1 MKHQPEHEPRAKFH
15 TVIARMV
22 ALTAR
27 TAPWGFVLFVT
38 SSLLFTALLVAD
50 LHFVRVLVNQLPRFA
65 AGSLDY
71 RSVLE
76 TVIVLGSVSVLFM
89 IMNGCANLLYEYLE
103 KRVAGRMTMEMA
115 QKAVRVDLVRFES
128 SILYDTIEKAANG
141 RERSFSAMEAVV
153 FSIIFHGGYFLF
165 LGLYLV
171 RLEPLLVLGI
181 FASFLPVALS
191 RYVRTRAFY
200 RTEGRV
206 AIQRRRMHHFEAC
219 MTDRDYLCETRTAD
233 ATSFFM
239 GQYRASLA
247 EYNREMW
254 RTETR
259 TAVID
264 LALKLLTLAG
274 YVGVLLL
281 LVHFLF
287 TDAISAG
294 LFGAVYF
301 ALANIFKWFEELF
314 GRLGWAHESSAFAGN
329 YFSYLGAPERSYG
342 SETLRRDAPITL
354 DDVRFTYPGTDAPA
368 VDGVSLVIPRGQT
381 VAIVGRN
388 GAGKTTLARLIG
400 GLLVPDDGRVLSGG
414 VDLRCASRESATAGL
429 SAVFQRHQRYRLSL
443 LENVTISEPPPEE
456 DGPAFDDPTTPGRLD
471 RALDQAG
478 LRSVADRLASGL
490 ETTLS
495 KEFGGTELSGGEWQR
510 VAIARGLYRAHDTII
525 LDEPTAAIDP
535 IEETRVFRAFV
546 EASRER
552 TAVIVTHRLGSVR
565 AADRIVVM
573 DAGRVVE
580 DGTHDALMRAD
591 GVYAGMFRA
600 QARWYDRDGD
610 MHAPAIVLR

>member
-1 MKHQPEHEPRAKFH
+1 MKQQPDHEPRAKFH
-15 TVIARMV
+15 IVIARMV
-22 ALTAR
+22 ALTVR

-50 LHFVRVLVNQLPRFA
+50 LHFVRVLVNQLPRYVE
-65 AGSLDY
+65 GSLDY

-76 TVIVLGSVSVLFM
+76 TVIVLGTVSVLFM
-89 IMNGCANLLYEYLE
+89 IMNGCANLLYEFLE
-103 KRVAGRMTMEMA
+103 KRVAGRMTLAMA
-115 QKAVRVDLVRFES
+115 DKATRVDLVRFES
-128 SILYDTIEKAANG
+128 SVLYDTIEKAANG
-141 RERSFSAMEAVV
+141 CERSFSAMEAVV

-191 RYVRTRAFY
+191 RYVRTSAFY

-206 AIQRRRMHHFEAC
+206 AIHRRRMQHFEAC
-219 MTDRDYLCETRTAD
+219 MTDREYLCETRTAD
-233 ATSFFM
+233 ATSYFM
-239 GQYRASLA
+239 GRYRASLA
-247 EYNREMW
+247 EYNRELWM
-254 RTETR
+254 TETR
-259 TAVID
+259 TAAID
-264 LALKLLTLAG
+264 LALKVLTLAG

-281 LVHFLF
+281 LVHLLF
-287 TDAISAG
+287 TDSISAG

-329 YFSYLGAPERSYG
+329 YFSYLAAPEHAYG
-342 SETLRRDAPITL
+342 TQTLRRDAPIAL
-354 DDVRFTYPGTDAPA
+354 DGVRFTYPGADAPA
-368 VDGVSLVIPRGQT
+368 VDGVSLLIPRGQT
-381 VAIVGRN
+381 IAIVGRN

-400 GLLVPDDGRVLSGG
+400 GLLAPDTGRVTIGD
-414 VDLRCASRESATAGL
+414 VDPRAASRESATAGL

-443 LENVTISEPPPEE
+443 FDNVTISEPPQEGS
-456 DGPAFDDPTTPGRLD
+456 DSGYDDPST
-471 RALDQAG
+471 RARVDLVLDQAG
-478 LRSVADRLASGL
+478 LGSLVNRLESGVG
-490 ETTLS
+490 TTLS

-510 VAIARGLYRAHDTII
+510 VAIARGLYRSHDAII

-546 EASRER
+546 EASRGR

-580 DGTHDALMRAD
+580 DGTHDALMSAD
-591 GVYAGMFRA
+591 GIYARMFRS
-600 QARWYDRDGD
+600 QARWYDRHGD
-610 MHAPAIVLR
+610 QQPPPAE